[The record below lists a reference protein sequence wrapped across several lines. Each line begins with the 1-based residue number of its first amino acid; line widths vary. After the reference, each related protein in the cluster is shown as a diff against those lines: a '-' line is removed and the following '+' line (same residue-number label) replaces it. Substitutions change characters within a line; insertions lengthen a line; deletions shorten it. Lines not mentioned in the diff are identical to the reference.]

1 VCVCLQ
7 LLIEAKAGIE
17 VRDKKDG
24 ITPLI
29 GTFFHNHIDTA
40 RFLIE
45 AGADIMMRR
54 NDENGITPLVNAVAL
69 QRTEMANLI
78 CEKGALDI
86 NLSLHH
92 YDVAGSI
99 ANVAASRRWCAGV
112 QPKKTR
118 TRLERSKR
126 REEAIVHRRTR
137 SACSCCME
145 FTFCIIRL
153 PRYAARHCERA
164 SERARTIPCR
174 CMHQLTHG
182 PSHCHCRCAS
192 QQVEPQ
198 GIIVLDGAKAQVP
211 PGAKKGEFVVTTSR
225 RNYEIQA
232 ASVEERD
239 QWIEAIEKNI
249 AQYGVENPVSPSFNM
264 EGKMP
269 RLVGD
274 DEDD

>member
-1 VCVCLQ
+1 
-7 LLIEAKAGIE
+7 
-17 VRDKKDG
+17 
-24 ITPLI
+24 
-29 GTFFHNHIDTA
+29 
-40 RFLIE
+40 
-45 AGADIMMRR
+45 
-54 NDENGITPLVNAVAL
+54 
-69 QRTEMANLI
+69 
-78 CEKGALDI
+78 
-86 NLSLHH
+86 
-92 YDVAGSI
+92 
-99 ANVAASRRWCAGV
+99 
-112 QPKKTR
+112 
-118 TRLERSKR
+118 
-126 REEAIVHRRTR
+126 
-137 SACSCCME
+137 
-145 FTFCIIRL
+145 
-153 PRYAARHCERA
+153 
-164 SERARTIPCR
+164 
-174 CMHQLTHG
+174 MHQLTHG

>member
-1 VCVCLQ
+1 VCVCVCLQ

-164 SERARTIPCR
+164 SERERSRVDAYTNSHMDPLIVIVNVLHSKSNPKELSFSTAPRRR
-174 CMHQLTHG
+174 CH
-182 PSHCHCRCAS
+182 PAPRRAS
-192 QQVEPQ
+192 
-198 GIIVLDGAKAQVP
+198 L
-211 PGAKKGEFVVTTSR
+211 S
-225 RNYEIQA
+225 
-232 ASVEERD
+232 
-239 QWIEAIEKNI
+239 
-249 AQYGVENPVSPSFNM
+249 
-264 EGKMP
+264 
-269 RLVGD
+269 
-274 DEDD
+274 